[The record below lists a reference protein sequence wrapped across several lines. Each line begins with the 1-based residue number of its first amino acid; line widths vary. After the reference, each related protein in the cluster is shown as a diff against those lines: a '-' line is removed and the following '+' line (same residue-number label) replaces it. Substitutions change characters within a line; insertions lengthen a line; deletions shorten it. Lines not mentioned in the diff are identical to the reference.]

1 MSIQTIPPQPSEQL
15 DPYQSD
21 LITNATMEAE
31 AVVAYEDVMMTVEEL
46 KDADPLD
53 KFLPP
58 PTKDQCS
65 DELQVSSSL
74 EGPQGWLLLKASTLH
89 LIIFSD
95 LLENLIWKFKNTDL
109 EIGPMIFFLSF
120 GHSST

>member
-1 MSIQTIPPQPSEQL
+1 MSIQTTPPQPSEQL
-15 DPYQSD
+15 DPYESD

-31 AVVAYEDVMMTVEEL
+31 AVETYEDVMMTVEEL

-74 EGPQGWLLLKASTLH
+74 EGPSR
-89 LIIFSD
+89 
-95 LLENLIWKFKNTDL
+95 
-109 EIGPMIFFLSF
+109 MITVKGFYFTSNNF
-120 GHSST
+120 C